1 MVNGQT
7 QARHN
12 AQMLGDITSVGSVPC
27 APASKFA
34 FSLVQGGAIKPVR
47 QKTPLEIILRAE
59 ELRNLPG
66 LFETGAAAGPYT
78 SRWSQAIGILHFGAV
93 STSFAI
99 TSPLL
104 SIWHIPVYCSWLL
117 AVQMP
122 EYRRSLSFSSFRKD
136 DQLFSP
142 LSSQS
147 EHPLIHFR

>member
-99 TSPLL
+99 TSL
-104 SIWHIPVYCSWLL
+104 CSPSGIYLCIAPGSWQCRCLNTEEAFPS
-117 AVQMP
+117 AVSERMTNCFP
-122 EYRRSLSFSSFRKD
+122 PCL
-136 DQLFSP
+136 P
-142 LSSQS
+142 SQS
-147 EHPLIHFR
+147 TP